1 MENATLKPYPD
12 YKPSG
17 VEWLGD
23 VPAHWEM
30 LPGRACYEEKSPQ
43 INTGLKETTV
53 LSLSYGEI
61 VIKPPKDLHGLVPAS
76 FETYQIIEPRDII
89 VRPTDLQN
97 DWNSLRFGLNSHRGI
112 ITSAYMCLATSMH
125 LSFDYGHLVCH
136 AYDLKKV
143 FYGLGSGL
151 RQNLSWK
158 DFKYLPCPV
167 PPLEEQTAIVRYLDH
182 ADERIRRAISA
193 KERLIELLTEQRQAV
208 IHRAVTR
215 GLDPNVPLKPSRVE
229 WLGDVPKHWEVRR
242 VKELAKSEYKSFVDG
257 DWIESP
263 YITDRGI
270 RLIQTGNI
278 GIGQYREKGY
288 RYISQQTFHELDCT
302 ECQPGDV
309 LICRLGVPVARACL
323 APDLGTQMITSVDV
337 CIFKPRSG
345 VSPQFLVYQM
355 SSSDY
360 LNWVNS
366 SVRGST
372 RDRISRSML
381 GTFSVVVPPLDEQT
395 AIVRYIDKATTE
407 IDTAIDKA
415 QRQIDLLRE
424 YRTRLIADVVT
435 GQVDVRGAVGDEVE
449 LPVS

>member
-1 MENATLKPYPD
+1 MENSTLKPYTN

-17 VEWLGD
+17 IEWLGD
-23 VPAHWEM
+23 VP
-30 LPGRACYEEKSPQ
+30 
-43 INTGLKETTV
+43 I
-53 LSLSYGEI
+53 
-61 VIKPPKDLHGLVPAS
+61 
-76 FETYQIIEPRDII
+76 
-89 VRPTDLQN
+89 
-97 DWNSLRFGLNSHRGI
+97 
-112 ITSAYMCLATSMH
+112 
-125 LSFDYGHLVCH
+125 
-136 AYDLKKV
+136 
-143 FYGLGSGL
+143 
-151 RQNLSWK
+151 
-158 DFKYLPCPV
+158 
-167 PPLEEQTAIVRYLDH
+167 
-182 ADERIRRAISA
+182 
-193 KERLIELLTEQRQAV
+193 
-208 IHRAVTR
+208 
-215 GLDPNVPLKPSRVE
+215 
-229 WLGDVPKHWEVRR
+229 HWEVRR

-278 GIGQYREKGY
+278 GIGEYREKGY
-288 RYISQQTFHELDCT
+288 RYISQQTFHELECT
-302 ECQPGDV
+302 EFQPGDL

-323 APDLGTQMITSVDV
+323 APDLGVQMITSVDV

-355 SSSDY
+355 SSPDY

-381 GTFSVVVPPLDEQT
+381 GTFSVVVPPLAEQT
-395 AIVRYIDKATTE
+395 AIVRYLDQADDRIRRSISAKERLIELLTEQRQAVIHRAVTRGLDPDVPLKDSGVEWLGDVPAHWEIGRMKVVANIRYGLGQPPRESATGLPLIRATNVSRGHIVEKDLLHVDPKDVPPGRDAFLREKEIIVVRSGAYTADSAIIPEAYAGSVTGYDMVLTVKRAVPEFIAAALLSKYLRDEQLIVASNRAAQPHLNAEELGTSVVLLPPLLEQAAIVGYVDKATAD

-435 GQVDVRGAVGDEVE
+435 GQVDVRQKEFTNG
-449 LPVS
+449 S